1 MNEYGSLV
9 GRLSEEMKPKGRLI
23 NYAKG
28 KIKVAQHG
36 FKIADYFGKLFIH
49 IRPFY
54 VYGSG
59 QRKGSLIN
67 ELFEAFQNNRDTKLG
82 PCDHFRD
89 YIYVMDVVEGIIQSR
104 SINNSCTINF
114 GIGSFIKVKD
124 FVTIFWEKL
133 GGDMTK
139 LKFGFQPMLKYEP
152 DQPKSYADLTRL
164 YELTQWKPTYSIEK
178 GIEATIDGLLKEAK
192 DKLITN

>member
-1 MNEYGSLV
+1 
-9 GRLSEEMKPKGRLI
+9 
-23 NYAKG
+23 
-28 KIKVAQHG
+28 
-36 FKIADYFGKLFIH
+36 
-49 IRPFY
+49 
-54 VYGSG
+54 
-59 QRKGSLIN
+59 
-67 ELFEAFQNNRDTKLG
+67 
-82 PCDHFRD
+82 
-89 YIYVMDVVEGIIQSR
+89 MDVVEGIIQSR
-104 SINNSCTINF
+104 SINNSCAINL

-164 YELTQWKPTYSIEK
+164 YELTQWKPKYSIEK